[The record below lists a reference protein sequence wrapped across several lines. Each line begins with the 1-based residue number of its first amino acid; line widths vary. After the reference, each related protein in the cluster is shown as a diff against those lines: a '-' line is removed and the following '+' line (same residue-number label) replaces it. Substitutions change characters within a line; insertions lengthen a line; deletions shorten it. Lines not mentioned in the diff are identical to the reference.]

1 MTNIN
6 RTIDL
11 VAFLKMRIAEVSV
24 PVPSGSVLASPLFH
38 LVLRGEAKLP
48 LDRVEETAA
57 VLGCDARQLFR
68 LAARQF
74 YDEEAIRLFER
85 MLGTPMTKE
94 EQKWLHEIR
103 STAEGPVAEPSS
115 MAKRLVRALAKAQP
129 SA

>member
-1 MTNIN
+1 MNNGENT
-6 RTIDL
+6 
-11 VAFLKMRIAEVSV
+11 VAIFLKQRLLEIQGATREDSFAN
-24 PVPSGSVLASPLFH
+24 SKFLELI
-38 LVLRGEAKLP
+38 LRSDAKLP

-57 VLGCDARQLFR
+57 VLGCDVRQLFR

-103 STAEGPVAEPSS
+103 SAADGPVAEPSA
-115 MAKRLVRALAKAQP
+115 MAKRLVRAMVKPKVAT
-129 SA
+129 

>member
-1 MTNIN
+1 MNN
-6 RTIDL
+6 GENTI
-11 VAFLKMRIAEVSV
+11 AIFLKQRLFEIQGATREDSFAN
-24 PVPSGSVLASPLFH
+24 SKFLALI
-38 LVLRGEAKLP
+38 LRSDAKLP

-57 VLGCDARQLFR
+57 ILGCDVRQLFR

-103 STAEGPVAEPSS
+103 LTAEGPFAESNI
-115 MAKRLVRALAKAQP
+115 MANRLVRALVQAGGP
-129 SA
+129 E